1 MEDSGEFG
9 RVWGK
14 INILRVKVL
23 ASKPPK
29 HSHRTSKARRFC
41 EVLQVLIEWSQKR
54 RFAKIMESKVQKAK
68 KNADIAEEND
78 GVTAEKIKFPLY
90 VFP

>member
-14 INILRVKVL
+14 INILLVKVL

-29 HSHRTSKARRFC
+29 RSHRTSKARRFC
-41 EVLQVLIEWSQKR
+41 EVLQALIKWSQKR
-54 RFAKIMESKVQKAK
+54 RFTKIMESKVQKAK
-68 KNADIAEEND
+68 NIMYPRN
-78 GVTAEKIKFPLY
+78 
-90 VFP
+90 

>member
-41 EVLQVLIEWSQKR
+41 EVLQVLIEWSQR
-54 RFAKIMESKVQKAK
+54 TEDQQKIANVQAF
-68 KNADIAEEND
+68 
-78 GVTAEKIKFPLY
+78 VMMSR
-90 VFP
+90 